1 MKTTS
6 AAVKLLIFAVIA
18 TLATAVLAVAI
29 SNMQFVASRKYHLI
43 FTDAAGLNN
52 GDEVR
57 IAGVRVGEVD
67 GIKLYQG
74 HLARVTISVIKDQT
88 LPRSTQAQLRYRNL
102 MGQRYVSLTEGSG
115 QGGDLPAGG
124 TIPKEQTQPALDLTA
139 LFNGF
144 RPLLR
149 AIKPQDVNQLTYQLI
164 QVLQGEGGTVNGLLA
179 HVASLTETLGNRDE
193 VIGRVIDNL
202 DKVIATIDS
211 RDQEVSALI
220 TNLKSLV
227 SGLATD
233 RHAIGESLVSI
244 NQLVYTTN
252 GLLTDVRPS
261 VKADIASLGH
271 LSKVL
276 AANGNQL
283 DKAFQ
288 TMPKNFMLLDRAASY
303 GSWFNFYL
311 CGLDARIGLPGKVS
325 FNTPQILNENA
336 RCKG

>member
-6 AAVKLLIFAVIA
+6 AVVKLLIFAVIA
-18 TLATAVLAVAI
+18 TLATAVLAITI
-29 SNMQFVASRKYHLI
+29 SNTQFVASRKYHLV
-43 FTDAAGLNN
+43 FTDAAGLNS

-57 IAGVRVGEVD
+57 IAGVRVGQVD

-74 HLARVTISVIKDQT
+74 HLAKVTISVLKGQT

-115 QGGDLPAGG
+115 QGGELPTGG

-149 AIKPQDVNQLTYQLI
+149 AIKPQDVNQLTYQII

-193 VIGRVIDNL
+193 VIGRVIENL
-202 DKVIATIDS
+202 DKVVATIDS

-227 SGLATD
+227 SGLSAD
-233 RHAIGESLVSI
+233 RHAIGESLVSV
-244 NQLVYTTN
+244 NQLIYTTN

-276 AANGNQL
+276 ANNGGQL
-283 DKAFQ
+283 DKAFA
-288 TMPKNFMLLDRAASY
+288 TMPTNFMLLDRAASY

-311 CGLDARIGLPGKVS
+311 CSLDARIRLPGQVS

-336 RCKG
+336 RCKR

>member
-1 MKTTS
+1 LKTTS
-6 AAVKLLIFAVIA
+6 AAVKLLIFMVIA

-29 SNMQFVASRKYHLI
+29 SNMQFVASRKYNLI
-43 FTDAAGLNN
+43 FTDAAGLDS

-57 IAGVRVGEVD
+57 IAGVRVGQVD

-74 HLARVTISVIKDQT
+74 HLAKVTISVIKVQT

-115 QGGDLPAGG
+115 QGGDMPAGG

-149 AIKPQDVNQLTYQLI
+149 AIRPQDVNQLTYQLL

-193 VIGRVIDNL
+193 VIGGLIDNL
-202 DKVIATIDS
+202 DKVISTIDS

-220 TNLKSLV
+220 TNLTGLV
-227 SGLATD
+227 SGLAAD
-233 RHAIGESLVSI
+233 RHAIGESLVSV

-288 TMPKNFMLLDRAASY
+288 TMPTNFMLLDRAASY
-303 GSWFNFYL
+303 GSWFNLYL
-311 CGLDARIGLPGKVS
+311 CSLDARIGLPGQVS

>member
-1 MKTTS
+1 VKTIS

-18 TLATAVLAVAI
+18 TLATAVLAVTI
-29 SNMQFVASRKYHLI
+29 SNTQFVASRPYHLV
-43 FTDAAGLNN
+43 FTDASGLNT

-57 IAGVRVGEVD
+57 IAGVRVGQVD
-67 GIKLYQG
+67 SITLYQG
-74 HLARVTISVIKDQT
+74 HLAKVTISVVKEQT
-88 LPRSTQAQLRYRNL
+88 LPRSAQAQLRYRNL
-102 MGQRYVSLTEGSG
+102 MGQRYISLTEGAG
-115 QGGDLPAGG
+115 QGGELPPGG
-124 TIPKEQTQPALDLTA
+124 TIPKEQTQPAIDLTA

-149 AIKPQDVNQLTYQLI
+149 AIRPQDVNQLTYEII

-179 HVASLTETLGNRDE
+179 HVASLTETLGNRDA

-227 SGLATD
+227 SGLSAD
-233 RHAIGESLVSI
+233 RHAIGDSLVSVDRLI
-244 NQLVYTTN
+244 STTN

-276 AANGNQL
+276 AANGDQL
-283 DKAFQ
+283 DKALQ
-288 TMPKNFMLLDRAASY
+288 TMPTNFMLLDRAASY

-311 CGLDARIGLPGKVS
+311 CDFKATVRFGDNVLLSPNYSVGADRCSLP
-325 FNTPQILNENA
+325 
-336 RCKG
+336 

>member
-6 AAVKLLIFAVIA
+6 AVVKLLIFAVIA
-18 TLATAVLAVAI
+18 TLSTAILAVTI
-29 SNMQFVASRKYHLI
+29 SNTQFVPSRKYNLI
-43 FTDAAGLNN
+43 FTDAAGLNT

-57 IAGVRVGEVD
+57 IAGVRVGEVK

-74 HLARVTISVIKDQT
+74 HLAKVTISVVDEQA

-115 QGGDLPAGG
+115 QGGELPAGG

-149 AIKPQDVNQLTYQLI
+149 AIKPQDVNQLAYQII

-202 DKVIATIDS
+202 DKVLATIDS
-211 RDQEVSALI
+211 RDQEVSGLI

-227 SGLATD
+227 SGLSAD
-233 RHAIGESLVSI
+233 RHAIGESLVSV
-244 NQLVYTTN
+244 NQLISTTN

-261 VKADIASLGH
+261 VKADIATLGH

-276 AANGNQL
+276 AANGGRL
-283 DKAFQ
+283 DKAFAD
-288 TMPKNFMLLDRAASY
+288 MPTNFMLLDRAASY

-311 CGLDARIGLPGKVS
+311 CSLDARIGLPGQVS
-325 FNTPQILNENA
+325 INTPQILNENA

>member
-6 AAVKLLIFAVIA
+6 AAVKLLIFMVIA

-29 SNMQFVASRKYHLI
+29 SNMQFVASRKYNLI
-43 FTDAAGLNN
+43 FTDAAGLNS

-57 IAGVRVGEVD
+57 IAGVRVGQVD

-74 HLARVTISVIKDQT
+74 HLARVTIEVIKDQT

-179 HVASLTETLGNRDE
+179 HVANLTETLGNRDE

-202 DKVIATIDS
+202 DKVISTIDS

-233 RHAIGESLVSI
+233 RHAIGESLVSV

-283 DKAFQ
+283 DKAFK
-288 TMPKNFMLLDRAASY
+288 TMPTNFMLLDRAASY

-311 CGLDARIGLPGKVS
+311 CSLDARIGLPGKVS

>member
-6 AAVKLLIFAVIA
+6 AVIKLLIFAVIA
-18 TLATAVLAVAI
+18 TLATAVLAVTI
-29 SNMQFVASRKYHLI
+29 SNTEFVPSRKYNLI
-43 FTDAAGLNN
+43 FTDAAGLND

-57 IAGVRVGEVD
+57 IAGVRVGEVK

-74 HLARVTISVIKDQT
+74 HLAKVTVSVVKDQP

-102 MGQRYVSLTEGSG
+102 MGQRYISLTEGSG
-115 QGGDLPAGG
+115 QGGELPAGG

-149 AIKPQDVNQLTYQLI
+149 AIKPQDVNQLAYQII

-211 RDQEVSALI
+211 RDEEVSGLI

-227 SGLATD
+227 SGLSDD
-233 RHAIGESLVSI
+233 RHAIGESLVSV
-244 NQLVYTTN
+244 NQLISTTN

-261 VKADIASLGH
+261 VKTDIATLGH

-276 AANGNQL
+276 AANGGEL
-283 DKAFQ
+283 DKAFAD
-288 TMPKNFMLLDRAASY
+288 MPTNFMLLDRAASY

-311 CGLDARIGLPGKVS
+311 CSLDARIGLPGQVS

>member
-6 AAVKLLIFAVIA
+6 AAVKLLIFMVIA
-18 TLATAVLAVAI
+18 TLSTAVLAIAI
-29 SNMQFVASRKYHLI
+29 SNMQFVASRKYNLI
-43 FTDAAGLNN
+43 FTDAAGLNS

-57 IAGVRVGEVD
+57 IAGVRVGQVD

-74 HLARVTISVIKDQT
+74 HLARVTIEVIKDQT

-202 DKVIATIDS
+202 DKVISTIDS

-227 SGLATD
+227 GGLAAD
-233 RHAIGESLVSI
+233 RHAIGESLVSV

-288 TMPKNFMLLDRAASY
+288 TMPTNFMLLDRAASY

-311 CGLDARIGLPGKVS
+311 CSLDARIGLPGKVS
-325 FNTPQILNENA
+325 FNTPQILNESA

>member
-1 MKTTS
+1 VKTTS

-18 TLATAVLAVAI
+18 TLATAVLAITI
-29 SNMQFVASRKYHLI
+29 SNTQFVPSRTYNLI
-43 FTDAAGLNN
+43 FTDAAGLNS

-57 IAGVRVGEVD
+57 IAGVRVGEVK

-74 HLARVTISVIKDQT
+74 HLAKVTVSVVKEQI

-102 MGQRYVSLTEGSG
+102 MGQRYISLTEGSG

-149 AIKPQDVNQLTYQLI
+149 AIKPQDVNQLTYQII

-211 RDQEVSALI
+211 RDQEVSGLI

-233 RHAIGESLVSI
+233 RHAIGESLVSV
-244 NQLVYTTN
+244 NQLIYTTN

-261 VKADIASLGH
+261 VKTDIATLGH
-271 LSKVL
+271 LSKIL
-276 AANGNQL
+276 AQNGNQL
-283 DKAFQ
+283 DKAFAA
-288 TMPKNFMLLDRAASY
+288 MPTNFMLLDRSASY

-311 CGLDARIGLPGKVS
+311 CSMDARIRLPGQVS
-325 FNTPQILNENA
+325 YNTPQILNENA

>member
-18 TLATAVLAVAI
+18 TLATAVLAITI
-29 SNMQFVASRKYHLI
+29 SNTQFVPSRTYNLI
-43 FTDAAGLNN
+43 FTDAAGLNS

-57 IAGVRVGEVD
+57 IAGVRVGEVK

-74 HLARVTISVIKDQT
+74 HLAKVTVSVVKEQI

-102 MGQRYVSLTEGSG
+102 MGQRYISLTEGSG

-149 AIKPQDVNQLTYQLI
+149 AIKPQDVNQLTYQII

-211 RDQEVSALI
+211 RDQEVSGLI

-233 RHAIGESLVSI
+233 RHAIGESLVSV
-244 NQLVYTTN
+244 NQLIYTTN

-261 VKADIASLGH
+261 VKTDIATLGH
-271 LSKVL
+271 LSKIL
-276 AANGNQL
+276 AQNGNQL
-283 DKAFQ
+283 DKAFAA
-288 TMPKNFMLLDRAASY
+288 MPTNFMLLDRSASY

-311 CGLDARIGLPGKVS
+311 CSMDARIRLPGQVS
-325 FNTPQILNENA
+325 YNTPQILNENA